1 MTDNSV
7 CNSTTTCPCDS
18 DGVCTCAVEYQGDK
32 CDDCAFGYTGSI
44 SDDGTV
50 TCEQGCDPGLYPFPT
65 CTIRKKVEYF
75 FQYIHIFLII
85 EYFLACNCNTDGTVQ
100 GTISCSNAGVCP
112 CNDGYYGNTCQGII

>member
-1 MTDNSV
+1 MYIHVLVCECNFVGSFMTDNSV

-50 TCEQGCDPGLYPFPT
+50 TCEQGCDPGLYPYPT

-75 FQYIHIFLII
+75 FPIH
-85 EYFLACNCNTDGTVQ
+85 
-100 GTISCSNAGVCP
+100 
-112 CNDGYYGNTCQGII
+112 TCFSHH